1 MKIANVYGSLLQ
13 MHGATKYVM
22 AFASELRRQ
31 GHDSILVCTRFQIP
45 KPYWMCAE
53 ILEASPAAA
62 GDGGPPS
69 RLKRAAGRFL
79 DARVLARR
87 VPRGADAV
95 VLHSEHTLPVLPFVR
110 RRCPEAAVFY
120 YCYQPPREVYDLWK
134 VVKGD
139 FGPLVRAALQVA
151 IPVYRVVDRKLARSA
166 DRVLVFSPEYRE
178 YASDIYGPL
187 PYVLVPAGIDFRAF
201 DRQDGPAVEKRR
213 SIRGEFDHMLL
224 MSAALTRKKNLG
236 AFVRLLGALKERGLA
251 VRGTV
256 IGEGPLEA
264 ELRALARELGVADR
278 LVLTGYVSQE
288 DLPEY
293 YHAADVLYFL
303 EPNGAWTLS
312 IIEAGAAGIPVVVAP
327 GGSMPTLVKAGE
339 SGLVLSEAWTDSEL
353 LERTLTLLGDP
364 QLRARMGEMNRRHS
378 SAFSLEASARAFTRA
393 AEEVV
398 GAP

>member
-1 MKIANVYGSLLQ
+1 
-13 MHGATKYVM
+13 
-22 AFASELRRQ
+22 
-31 GHDSILVCTRFQIP
+31 
-45 KPYWMCAE
+45 
-53 ILEASPAAA
+53 
-62 GDGGPPS
+62 
-69 RLKRAAGRFL
+69 
-79 DARVLARR
+79 
-87 VPRGADAV
+87 
-95 VLHSEHTLPVLPFVR
+95 
-110 RRCPEAAVFY
+110 
-120 YCYQPPREVYDLWK
+120 
-134 VVKGD
+134 
-139 FGPLVRAALQVA
+139 
-151 IPVYRVVDRKLARSA
+151 
-166 DRVLVFSPEYRE
+166 
-178 YASDIYGPL
+178 
-187 PYVLVPAGIDFRAF
+187 
-201 DRQDGPAVEKRR
+201 
-213 SIRGEFDHMLL
+213 MLL